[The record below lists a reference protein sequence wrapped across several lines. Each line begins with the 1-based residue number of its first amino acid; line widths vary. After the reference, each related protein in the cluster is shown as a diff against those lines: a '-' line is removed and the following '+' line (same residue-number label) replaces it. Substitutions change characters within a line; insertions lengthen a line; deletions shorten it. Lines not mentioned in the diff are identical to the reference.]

1 MGAAVFGLP
10 GASGRAQGWV
20 SGCGWQGRGAARGG
34 GSPGPSVGITQLPS
48 LSQPCRCNIY
58 CKSRKLL
65 ITKLAG
71 KGAGADAVPHWHSTC
86 LAAASPAS
94 PCSALSSSSSPSFS
108 LLSLSLLFFFS
119 FWLLFKCGS
128 GVSGSQRHKLAR
140 WRWEEGC
147 EMRNRLV

>member
-1 MGAAVFGLP
+1 MRAQQYSGCRGAVAGLGFGVWVAGKGGRFGL
-10 GASGRAQGWV
+10 GEALV
-20 SGCGWQGRGAARGG
+20 SRWEL
-34 GSPGPSVGITQLPS
+34 PSSPS
-48 LSQPCRCNIY
+48 LSQPRRGNIY

-65 ITKLAG
+65 ITKVAG

-86 LAAASPAS
+86 LAAAFPAS
-94 PCSALSSSSSPSFS
+94 PCSAFFFPLFLSSLP
-108 LLSLSLLFFFS
+108 LSLLFFFS

>member
-1 MGAAVFGLP
+1 MGCREVVVGL
-10 GASGRAQGWV
+10 RAGFRGV
-20 SGCGWQGRGAARGG
+20 GSRKGGAARGG

-48 LSQPCRCNIY
+48 LSQPRRGNIY

-86 LAAASPAS
+86 LAAAFPPS

-108 LLSLSLLFFFS
+108 PLSLSLLFFFS